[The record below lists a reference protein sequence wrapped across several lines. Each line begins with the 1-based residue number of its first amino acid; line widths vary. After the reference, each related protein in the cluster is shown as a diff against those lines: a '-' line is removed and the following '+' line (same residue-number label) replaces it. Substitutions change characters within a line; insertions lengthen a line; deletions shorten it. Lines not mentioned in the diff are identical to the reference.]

1 MSMMALAPASVASL
15 PKSHAQDPTHTRS
28 RRALA
33 LPAPRDASNVLKKA
47 KNGARATGLPA
58 RPLARFY
65 AGGACYGVRLR
76 GS

>member
-1 MSMMALAPASVASL
+1 MSMMALAPVSVPSL

-28 RRALA
+28 RRAVQ
-33 LPAPRDASNVLKKA
+33 LPVPRDASPPKKVA
-47 KNGARATGLPA
+47 KNGSRATGLPV